1 MIPEGGSE
9 PEGVTVDLAHR
20 IGEITGLPIEL
31 VHLTSS
37 AHIIQTANDGI
48 WDLSF
53 TPVDGPR
60 REIVDFG
67 AAFHAGESSYLV
79 RDDRRDRHCSG

>member
-9 PEGVTVDLAHR
+9 PEGVTVDLACR

-31 VHLTSS
+31 VRLTSS
-37 AHIIQTANDGI
+37 AHFNQTANDGI

-53 TPVDGPR
+53 NPADGPWR
-60 REIVDFG
+60 AILDFG
-67 AAFHAGESSYLV
+67 AAFHAGESNYLV
-79 RDDRRDRHCSG
+79 